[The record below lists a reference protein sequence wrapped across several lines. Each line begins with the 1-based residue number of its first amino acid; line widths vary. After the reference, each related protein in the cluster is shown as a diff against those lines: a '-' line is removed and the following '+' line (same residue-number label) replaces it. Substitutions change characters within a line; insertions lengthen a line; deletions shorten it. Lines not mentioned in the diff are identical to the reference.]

1 MSPSSSPGSPGPKLR
16 RDVLGTGSI
25 VFLVVAAAAPL
36 TVMAGVG
43 PLALAVG
50 GIGAPVGYL
59 AAGAVLTLF
68 AVAFTAMTKH
78 VNAPGAFYAYIARGL
93 GRPAG
98 LVAALLAL
106 FSYSTLQ
113 IGVYGLLAAQT
124 RQTIVDLTGV
134 DVPWPVLAFG
144 GIVLVTVVCWF
155 GVEVGARLLGVL
167 LVAESLVLLLMSI
180 GILARG
186 GAHGVS
192 LSSFHPSALA
202 TPGMGAIVGVCF
214 AAYMG
219 FESTA
224 IYRGEARDPQRTIP
238 RATYVSVGF
247 MALFYCFIMWSVV
260 QALGSEQAQQA
271 AGQNV
276 SVLFF
281 TVIEDNVGAWAA
293 TLMRILVIS
302 SVLASQIAFHN
313 AVTRYAL
320 ALSADGALPRWLGR
334 VHPRHHSPTSTGL
347 VQSGLALGTVLAF
360 AVAGADPFTGLLIL
374 VNTPGVLGILIL
386 QLVTAVAVVAFFV
399 RRWRGDRQ
407 VVPVVAGALSAVLL
421 AAGIWYLAANLELL
435 TGMAGGRNTALIA
448 VVPLVLLLGAAV
460 AVWMRRHR
468 PAVLA
473 AIGSGPGTGAAV
485 PDGALIQ
492 DPTVAMGTSTA
503 SLGEL
508 RAP

>member
-1 MSPSSSPGSPGPKLR
+1 MSPSSPPESSGPKLR

-43 PLALAVG
+43 PLAIAVG

-124 RQTIVDLTGV
+124 RQTVLDLTGV
-134 DVPWPVLAFG
+134 DVPWPVLAVG
-144 GIVLVTVVCWF
+144 GIVLVTAVCWF
-155 GVEVGARLLGVL
+155 GIEVGARLLGVL

-180 GILARG
+180 GILAHG
-186 GAHGVS
+186 GAGGLT
-192 LSSFHPSALA
+192 LSSFEPSALT
-202 TPGMGAIVGVCF
+202 TPGMGAILGLCF

-224 IYRGEARDPQRTIP
+224 IYRGEAREPQRTIP

-247 MALFYCFIMWSVV
+247 MALFYCFVMWSVV

-271 AGQNV
+271 AGQNMA
-276 SVLFF
+276 VLFF
-281 TVIEDNVGAWAA
+281 SIIETNVGAWAA

-320 ALSADGALPRWLGR
+320 ALSQDGALPRRLGR
-334 VHPRHHSPTSTGL
+334 VHPRHHSPTVTGL
-347 VQSGLALGTVLAF
+347 LQSGLALVTVLAF
-360 AVAGADPFTGLLIL
+360 AVAGADPFTGLLII
-374 VNTPGVLGILIL
+374 VNTPGVLGILVL
-386 QLVTAVAVVAFFV
+386 QLLTAVAVVAFFV

-421 AAGIWYLAANLELL
+421 AGGTWYLAANLELL
-435 TGMAGGRNTALIA
+435 TGTAAAWNATLIA
-448 VVPLVLLLGAAV
+448 VVPVVLVLGAGV

-473 AIGSGPGTGAAV
+473 AIGSGPDPGTARPGDAPV
-485 PDGALIQ
+485 Q
-492 DPTVAMGTSTA
+492 DPTIAMGTSPA
-503 SLGEL
+503 
-508 RAP
+508 

>member
-1 MSPSSSPGSPGPKLR
+1 MSPSSSPAPSGPTLR
-16 RDVLGTGSI
+16 HDVLGTGSI

-59 AAGAVLTLF
+59 AAGAVLALF

-78 VNAPGAFYAYIARGL
+78 VNAPGAFYAYVARGL

-124 RQTIVDLTGV
+124 RQTVADLTGV
-134 DVPWPVLAFG
+134 DVPWPILAVG
-144 GIVLVTVVCWF
+144 GIVLVTAVCWF
-155 GVEVGARLLGVL
+155 GIQVGARLLGVL
-167 LVAESLVLLLMSI
+167 LIAESLVLLLMSI
-180 GILARG
+180 GILSRG
-186 GAHGVS
+186 GAQGLS
-192 LSSFHPSALA
+192 LSSFEPSALA
-202 TPGMGAIVGVCF
+202 TPGMGAILGVCF

-224 IYRGEARDPQRTIP
+224 IYRGEARDPRRTIP
-238 RATYVSVGF
+238 RATYVSVAF

-276 SVLFF
+276 AVLFF
-281 TVIEDNVGAWAA
+281 SVIEANVGAWAA

-320 ALSADGALPRWLGR
+320 ALSTDGALPRWLGR
-334 VHPRHHSPTSTGL
+334 VHPRHHSPTSAGL
-347 VQSGLALGTVLAF
+347 VQSGLAVGTVLAF

-374 VNTPGVLGILIL
+374 VNTPGVLGILVL
-386 QLVTAVAVVAFFV
+386 QLLTAVAVVVFFV

-407 VVPVVAGALSAVLL
+407 LVPVVAGALSAVLL
-421 AAGIWYLAANLELL
+421 AAGTWYLAANLELL
-435 TGMAGGRNTALIA
+435 TGMPANWNTALIA
-448 VVPLVLLLGAAV
+448 VVPLVLVLGTAV

-473 AIGSGPGTGAAV
+473 AIGSGPEGGTAAPGDV
-485 PDGALIQ
+485 LIQ
-492 DPTVAMGTSTA
+492 DPTIATGT
-503 SLGEL
+503 L
-508 RAP
+508 RA